1 VIASSTP
8 TGDGRWPIA
17 LRAAISTAIPVAV
30 GWAAGN
36 VGSGLIAT
44 LGAFTSRFGSGRP
57 YLNRGVQLAV
67 VAVALAAAVSVGS
80 WAAQV
85 IWFGVA
91 VVSAVAVAS
100 VWLCN
105 ALAVGPPGA
114 YVFVLACAAG
124 LGVSAAHLEPWQVG
138 ALVLA
143 GGAVAWLAQMASAL
157 GGPRR
162 PERSAVT
169 AAGAAVADY
178 IEAVG
183 SPREQAARHRA
194 ATALH
199 RSWNVLI
206 NFQPVDRP
214 TDDTLRDLRAANHA
228 LHVLFADSMS
238 TAGSGSTPA
247 PDGAD
252 TARGIASLQLAPET
266 VSARDPDRIPL
277 GRPSAVILL
286 SRALRPGSHVRHV
299 MVRVG
304 IAAPL
309 AGAAATLLGI
319 GHAYWAIAAAVL
331 VLHQGADRSRTLRRG
346 AERLVGTW
354 VGLALAGGIM
364 WLHPQGLWLALILA
378 VLQFVI
384 EMLVVRNYGLAS
396 VFITAAALTIATGT
410 RQVDVAEVLLARGSD
425 TLVGCAVGVAVFLVT
440 SRFQESTRLVESIAD
455 TVDAVA
461 VTSAHLAAP
470 DTATLPARAA
480 RRDLQLAAV
489 TMRDAADAAEAGSV
503 QQRATALRLAPVVTA
518 TEHLAYRTI
527 AACWAMENHTSDPLL
542 GADDADAYRAQL
554 HRLATALRQGATPPE
569 IRDAPA
575 FLTADAT
582 ALSEAARQDTG

>member
-1 VIASSTP
+1 
-8 TGDGRWPIA
+8 
-17 LRAAISTAIPVAV
+17 
-30 GWAAGN
+30 
-36 VGSGLIAT
+36 
-44 LGAFTSRFGSGRP
+44 
-57 YLNRGVQLAV
+57 
-67 VAVALAAAVSVGS
+67 
-80 WAAQV
+80 
-85 IWFGVA
+85 
-91 VVSAVAVAS
+91 
-100 VWLCN
+100 
-105 ALAVGPPGA
+105 
-114 YVFVLACAAG
+114 
-124 LGVSAAHLEPWQVG
+124 
-138 ALVLA
+138 
-143 GGAVAWLAQMASAL
+143 
-157 GGPRR
+157 
-162 PERSAVT
+162 
-169 AAGAAVADY
+169 
-178 IEAVG
+178 
-183 SPREQAARHRA
+183 
-194 ATALH
+194 
-199 RSWNVLI
+199 
-206 NFQPVDRP
+206 
-214 TDDTLRDLRAANHA
+214 
-228 LHVLFADSMS
+228 
-238 TAGSGSTPA
+238 
-247 PDGAD
+247 
-252 TARGIASLQLAPET
+252 
-266 VSARDPDRIPL
+266 
-277 GRPSAVILL
+277 
-286 SRALRPGSHVRHV
+286 

-354 VGLALAGGIM
+354 VGLAFAGGIM

-455 TVDAVA
+455 AVDAVA
-461 VTSAHLAAP
+461 VTSAHLAGP

-542 GADDADAYRAQL
+542 GADDAEAYRAQL

>member
-1 VIASSTP
+1 MIARSTP
-8 TGDGRWPIA
+8 TSDGRWPIA

-44 LGAFTSRFGSGRP
+44 LGAFTCRFGSGRP

-67 VAVALAAAVSVGS
+67 VAVALAAAVAVGS

-85 IWFGVA
+85 PWFGVA
-91 VVSAVAVAS
+91 VVSAVAVAA

-143 GGAVAWLAQMASAL
+143 GGAVAWLAQMAGAL
-157 GGPRR
+157 GDPRR
-162 PERSAVT
+162 PERAAVA
-169 AAGAAVADY
+169 AAGAAVAEY

-214 TDDTLRDLRAANHA
+214 MDRGLQDLRAANHA

-238 TAGSGSTPA
+238 TAGSGGTPA
-247 PDGAD
+247 PDDAD
-252 TARGIASLQLAPET
+252 TARRIASLELAPET

-286 SRALRPGSHVRHV
+286 ARALRPGSHVRHV

-304 IAAPL
+304 IATPL

-354 VGLALAGGIM
+354 VGLALAGGIL

-410 RQVDVAEVLLARGSD
+410 RQVDIGEVLLASGSD
-425 TLVGCAVGVAVFLVT
+425 TLVGCAVGIAVFLVT

-461 VTSAHLAAP
+461 ATSAHLAAP

-503 QQRATALRLAPVVTA
+503 QQRATALRLTPVVTA
-518 TEHLAYRTI
+518 AEHLAYRTI

-542 GADDADAYRAQL
+542 GADDAEAYRAQL

-569 IRDAPA
+569 IRDAPD
-575 FLTADAT
+575 FLTAHAT